1 MIKSVYSNIKI
12 SGIAAAVSNRWLST
26 EDSAKNLA
34 SPEHFNVEKFI
45 KTTGVRGR
53 YLCEENQTPSDFCVA
68 AADKMLSEKQIDR
81 TGIGLLLYVTQSP
94 DYRSPATACV
104 MQKRLGLSNSCIAF
118 DLNMGCSGFV
128 VGLNAVCG
136 MLKGSNTEKALLL
149 CGDVCGQDMNR
160 DPYSDSGYYLF
171 GDAGAAILIEK
182 SDKESDI
189 LTILS
194 ATDGGVKAISSPGAY
209 WRHLKWKYGNPMD
222 GVAVF
227 NFAINNAVEMIKV
240 YMKDVNSTPDDY
252 DKLVLHQANLYIM
265 KQVVKRA
272 GFSKEQMAVSI
283 DEFGNT
289 SCVSIPISIVKE
301 YGEVETEERKKVL
314 TCGFGV
320 GLSWAAV
327 EFSISVANIFPI
339 LHTDDWFDDGL
350 TESY

>member
-1 MIKSVYSNIKI
+1 MIKSVYNNIKI

-26 EDSAKNLA
+26 EDSAKNPM

-53 YLCEENQTPSDFCVA
+53 YLCGENQTPSDFCVA

-81 TGIGLLLYVTQSP
+81 TEIGLLIYVTQSP

-136 MLKGSNTEKALLL
+136 MLKGSDTGKALLF
-149 CGDVCGQDMNR
+149 CGDVCGQDMDK

-182 SDKESDI
+182 SDKESDV
-189 LTILS
+189 LTIFS
-194 ATDGGVKAISSPGAY
+194 ATDGGVKAISSPGTN
-209 WRHLKWKYGNPMD
+209 WRHPKWKYKNVMD
-222 GVAVF
+222 GVEVF
-227 NFAINNAVEMIKV
+227 NFALDKAAEMIKA
-240 YMKDVNSTPDDY
+240 YMKDANSKPDDY
-252 DKLVLHQANLYIM
+252 AKLVLHQANLYIM

-289 SCVSIPISIVKE
+289 SSVSIPITIAKE
-301 YGEVETEERKKVL
+301 YGEDKIGEKKRFL

-327 EFSISVANIFPI
+327 EFSVSVDDIFPV
-339 LHTDDWFDDGL
+339 LHTDEWFDDEL